1 MEGRKFRPSL
11 LAGMLPGMSFAEKA
25 VLITGGANGFGRA
38 TGARLAGEGAHVVL
52 ADIEE
57 EAGRQAA
64 EEIGG
69 EFIQCDVRDPEASVA
84 AVDFTV
90 EKFGGLDIAF
100 LNAGISTGCGLVES
114 FDLELYRRA
123 MQINL
128 DGVVF
133 GINAAV
139 PAMRRRG
146 GGSIV
151 ATASLAGLTA
161 VPFDPIYAANKHGVV
176 GLVRSAG
183 PVYELES
190 IRINGICPGFSDT
203 RIIDGFKEGLVSEGI
218 PIIEVE
224 HVVDGIVDLMASPE
238 SGNCHFVQAG
248 MDPQEFRFRNIP
260 GPKAAEA

>member
-1 MEGRKFRPSL
+1 
-11 LAGMLPGMSFAEKA
+11 MLPAMSFEERV

-38 TGARLAGEGAHVVL
+38 TGARLAAQGAKVVL

-57 EAGRQAA
+57 ETGREAAA
-64 EEIGG
+64 EIGA
-69 EFIQCDVRDPEASVA
+69 EFVKCDVRDPEASVA
-84 AVDFTV
+84 AVDHAV
-90 EKFGGLDIAF
+90 KAFGGLDFAF
-100 LNAGISTGCGLVES
+100 LNAGVSTGCGLAET
-114 FDLELYRRA
+114 FDLDLYRRA

-183 PVYELES
+183 PVYALES
-190 IRINGICPGFSDT
+190 IRINAICPGFSDT
-203 RIIDGFKEGLVSEGI
+203 RIIDGLKEGLVGEGI
-218 PIIEVE
+218 PIIEVD

-238 SGNCHFVQAG
+238 SGICHFVQAG

-260 GPKAAEA
+260 GPKPA

>member
-1 MEGRKFRPSL
+1 
-11 LAGMLPGMSFAEKA
+11 
-25 VLITGGANGFGRA
+25 
-38 TGARLAGEGAHVVL
+38 VVL
-52 ADIEE
+52 ADIEA
-57 EAGRQAA
+57 EAGQEAA
-64 EEIGG
+64 SEIGA
-69 EFIQCDVRDPEASVA
+69 EFIHCDVRDPEASVA
-84 AVDFTV
+84 AVDFAV
-90 EKFGGLDIAF
+90 EKFGGLDVAF
-100 LNAGISTGCGLVES
+100 LNAGISTGCGLADT

-183 PVYELES
+183 PVYALES
-190 IRINGICPGFSDT
+190 IRINGICPGFADT
-203 RIIDGFKEGLVSEGI
+203 RIIDGFKENLENEGV
-218 PIIEVE
+218 PIITVE
-224 HVVDGIVDLMASPE
+224 AVVDGIVDLMASDE
-238 SGNCHFVQAG
+238 SGVCHFVQAG

-260 GPKAAEA
+260 GPRAAEA

>member
-1 MEGRKFRPSL
+1 
-11 LAGMLPGMSFAEKA
+11 MLPGMSFEDRV

-38 TGARLAGEGAHVVL
+38 TGARLTEQGAKVVL

-57 EAGRQAA
+57 EAGEEAAA
-64 EEIGG
+64 EIGA
-69 EFIQCDVRDPEASVA
+69 EFVSCDVRDPESSVA
-84 AVDFTV
+84 AVDFAV
-90 EKFGGLDIAF
+90 SKFGGLDVAF
-100 LNAGISTGCGLVES
+100 LNAGVSTGCGLVET

-128 DGVVF
+128 DGVVY

-161 VPFDPIYAANKHGVV
+161 VPFDPIYAANKHAVV

-183 PVYELES
+183 PVYALES
-190 IRINGICPGFSDT
+190 IRINAICPGFSDT
-203 RIIDGFKEGLVSEGI
+203 RIIDGFKESLRNEGV

-224 HVVDGIVDLMASPE
+224 EVVDGIVSLIDSPD
-238 SGNCHFVQAG
+238 SGVCHFVQAG
-248 MDPQEFRFRNIP
+248 MNPQEFRFRNIP
-260 GPKAAEA
+260 GPKVSQA

>member
-1 MEGRKFRPSL
+1 
-11 LAGMLPGMSFAEKA
+11 MSFEDRV

-38 TGARLAGEGAHVVL
+38 TGARLAGEGAKVVL

-57 EAGRQAA
+57 EAGQEAAA
-64 EEIGG
+64 EIGA
-69 EFIQCDVRDPEASVA
+69 EFIKCDVRDPEASVA
-84 AVDFTV
+84 AVDHAV
-90 EKFGGLDIAF
+90 KVFGGLDVAF
-100 LNAGISTGCGLVES
+100 LNAGISTGCGLVET
-114 FDLELYRRA
+114 FDLELYHRA

-161 VPFDPIYAANKHGVV
+161 VPFDPIYAANKHAVV

-183 PVYELES
+183 PVYALES
-190 IRINGICPGFSDT
+190 IRINGMCPGFSDT
-203 RIIDGFKEGLVSEGI
+203 RIIDGFKENLESEGV
-218 PIIEVE
+218 PIIEVD
-224 HVVDGIVDLMASPE
+224 HVVDGIVALIDSPD
-238 SGNCHFVQAG
+238 SGVCHFVQAG
-248 MDPQEFRFRNIP
+248 HEPQEFRFRNIP
-260 GPKAAEA
+260 GPRS

>member
-1 MEGRKFRPSL
+1 
-11 LAGMLPGMSFAEKA
+11 MSFEERV

-38 TGARLAGEGAHVVL
+38 TGARLAAQGAKVVL

-57 EAGRQAA
+57 ETGREAAA
-64 EEIGG
+64 EIGA
-69 EFIQCDVRDPEASVA
+69 EFVKCDVRDPEASVA
-84 AVDFTV
+84 AVDHAV
-90 EKFGGLDIAF
+90 KAFGGLDFAF
-100 LNAGISTGCGLVES
+100 LNAGVSTGCGLAET
-114 FDLELYRRA
+114 FDLDLYRRA

-183 PVYELES
+183 PVYALES
-190 IRINGICPGFSDT
+190 IRINAICPGFSDT
-203 RIIDGFKEGLVSEGI
+203 RIIDGLKEGLVGEGI
-218 PIIEVE
+218 PIIEVD
-224 HVVDGIVDLMASPE
+224 HVVAGIVDLMASPE
-238 SGNCHFVQAG
+238 SGICHFVQAG

-260 GPKAAEA
+260 GPKPA

>member
-1 MEGRKFRPSL
+1 
-11 LAGMLPGMSFAEKA
+11 MSFEERV

-38 TGARLAGEGAHVVL
+38 TGARLAAQGAKVVL

-57 EAGRQAA
+57 ETGREAAA
-64 EEIGG
+64 EIGA
-69 EFIQCDVRDPEASVA
+69 EFVKCDVRDPEASVA
-84 AVDFTV
+84 AVDHAV
-90 EKFGGLDIAF
+90 KAFGGLDFAF
-100 LNAGISTGCGLVES
+100 LNAGVSTGCGLAET
-114 FDLELYRRA
+114 FDLDLYRRA

-183 PVYELES
+183 PVYALES
-190 IRINGICPGFSDT
+190 IRINAICPGFSDT
-203 RIIDGFKEGLVSEGI
+203 RIIDGLKEGLVGEGI
-218 PIIEVE
+218 PIIEVD

-238 SGNCHFVQAG
+238 SGICHFVQAG

-260 GPKAAEA
+260 GPKPA

>member
-1 MEGRKFRPSL
+1 M
-11 LAGMLPGMSFAEKA
+11 

-38 TGARLAGEGAHVVL
+38 TGARLVNEGAKVVL

-57 EAGRQAA
+57 DTGQEAAA
-64 EEIGG
+64 EIGA
-69 EFIQCDVRDPEASVA
+69 EFIRCDVREPEQSVA
-84 AVDFTV
+84 AVDFAV

-100 LNAGISTGCGLVES
+100 LNAGVSTGCGLVET
-114 FDLELYRRA
+114 FDLDLYHRA
-123 MQINL
+123 MKINL

-161 VPFDPIYAANKHGVV
+161 VPFDPIYAANKHAVV

-183 PVYELES
+183 PVYALES
-190 IRINGICPGFSDT
+190 IRINAICPGFADT
-203 RIIDGFKEGLVSEGI
+203 RIIDGFKESLENEGV
-218 PIIEVE
+218 PIITVDAVVE
-224 HVVDGIVDLMASPE
+224 GIVDLMNSPDA
-238 SGNCHFVQAG
+238 GVCHFVQAG
-248 MDPQEFRFRNIP
+248 MEHQEFRFRNIP
-260 GPKAAEA
+260 GPKSPA